1 MQEQFIVC
9 STRPDFNNSTYLGQE
24 GFIRTTTLSEAQQYL
39 AEKQQDKKDPASVR
53 LYRLVEVQ

>member
-9 STRPDFNNSTYLGQE
+9 STRPDFNNSSYLGQE
-24 GFIRTTTLSEAQQYL
+24 GFIRTTDLKSAQQYL
-39 AEKQQDKKDPASVR
+39 AEKQQGKKDPASVR

>member
-1 MQEQFIVC
+1 MQEDFIVC

-24 GFIRTTTLSEAQQYL
+24 GFIRTTDLASAQQYL
-39 AEKQQDKKDPASVR
+39 AEKQQGKKDPSSIR

>member
-9 STRPDFNNSTYLGQE
+9 STRPDIEGTYLGQE
-24 GFIRTTTLSEAQQYL
+24 GFVRTTTLSEAQQYL
-39 AEKQQDKKDPASVR
+39 AEKQQGKKDPASVR

>member
-24 GFIRTTTLSEAQQYL
+24 GFIRTTTLSEAQHYL

-53 LYRLVEVQ
+53 LYRLVEEQ